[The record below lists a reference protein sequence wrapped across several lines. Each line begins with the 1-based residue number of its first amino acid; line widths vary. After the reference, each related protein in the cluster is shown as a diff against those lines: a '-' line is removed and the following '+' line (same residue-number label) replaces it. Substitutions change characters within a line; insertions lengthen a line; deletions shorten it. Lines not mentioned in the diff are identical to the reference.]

1 MPQAPALVVLDT
13 CVVSSLMSRDAT
25 AAYYRAELQGLRA
38 VISFQTREEALF
50 GAVRRRWGPRR
61 MSALRAH
68 LDQYEVVPGSL
79 ELAEISANLRAERE
93 RAGRQ
98 MQTADA
104 WIAATAL
111 LLDCPL
117 ASDDGDFV
125 GIPRLEL
132 IRAPVP

>member
-13 CVVSSLMSRDAT
+13 CVVSSLMSGDAT

-50 GAVRRRWGPRR
+50 GALRRRWGPRR
-61 MSALRAH
+61 MIALRAH
-68 LDQYEVVPGSL
+68 LDQYEMVTASH
-79 ELAEISANLRAERE
+79 ELTEISASLRTERE

-117 ASDDGDFV
+117 ASGDGSFV
-125 GIPRLEL
+125 GIPDLEL
-132 IRAPVP
+132 IRAPSP

>member
-1 MPQAPALVVLDT
+1 MPQGPALVVLDS
-13 CVVSSLMSRDAT
+13 CVVSSLMRGDAT
-25 AAYYRAELQGLRA
+25 STYYRAELQGMRS

-50 GAVRRRWGPRR
+50 GALRARWGQRR
-61 MSALRAH
+61 MSTLREH

-79 ELAEISANLRAERE
+79 ELADISANLRSERE

-111 LLDCPL
+111 LLGCPL
-117 ASDDGDFV
+117 ASGDGIFV
-125 GIPRLEL
+125 DIPGLEL